1 MFSGLQPARELPRWL
16 SDSLAVILAEEP
28 ARRTDVR
35 VVERRA
41 RAGLV
46 DLRGLHHGRGGFVYP
61 ADGDMWI
68 ISGERRLPAV
78 CGRFTYCPPSVGDV
92 LEVTS
97 PVARFLLLTTG
108 H

>member
-1 MFSGLQPARELPRWL
+1 LSPERELPRWL
-16 SDSLAVILAEEP
+16 SDSLAVILAGEP

-46 DLRGLHHGRGGFVYP
+46 DLGGLHRGRGGFVYP
-61 ADGDMWI
+61 ADGNVWI
-68 ISGERRLPAV
+68 ISGERRLPAA
-78 CGRFTYCPPSVGDV
+78 CGTFTYCPPSAGHL

-97 PVARFLLLTTG
+97 PDARFLLLTTDQ
-108 H
+108 